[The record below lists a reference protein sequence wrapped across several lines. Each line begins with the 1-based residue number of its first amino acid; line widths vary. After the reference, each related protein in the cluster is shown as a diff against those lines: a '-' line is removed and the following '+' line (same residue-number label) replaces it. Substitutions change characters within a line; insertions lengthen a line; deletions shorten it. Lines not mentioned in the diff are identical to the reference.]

1 MAAYPLGKWPQ
12 VPSLPRMEIAP
23 QKPRSNRLRRRFG
36 LMATISVVAALSLVG
51 PVSFAQAADA
61 TDEQYGAPV
70 QKIAADLGG
79 KDPAQPA
86 GLQKRVVSGLPFTG
100 LDVVAL
106 LAVAV
111 ALTSMGLALR
121 RLTADRHLS

>member
-1 MAAYPLGKWPQ
+1 MTKHSPIKVVAL
-12 VPSLPRMEIAP
+12 L
-23 QKPRSNRLRRRFG
+23 
-36 LMATISVVAALSLVG
+36 ATVAALWLV

-61 TDEQYGAPV
+61 TKEQYDDEV
-70 QKIAADLGG
+70 TKVAANVGG
-79 KDPAQPA
+79 GNDDPTSPA

-106 LAVAV
+106 FAVAV

-121 RLTADRHLS
+121 RLTAERHLS